1 MQLVCANVNISLIE
15 CIIALVLRLGGKF
28 VGILKKTWVHLAA
41 YMELNEG
48 NQAIDLFQKL
58 EKTCMF
64 SSQLN
69 NGELPLEVEGLE
81 QFVRVFVYCATG
93 PNTLP
98 EPR

>member
-1 MQLVCANVNISLIE
+1 MHNCSGADW
-15 CIIALVLRLGGKF
+15 GGKF
-28 VGILKKTWVHLAA
+28 VGILKKTGLHVAT

-48 NQAIDLFQKL
+48 NQAIDWFQKL

-69 NGELPLEVEGLE
+69 YGELPPEVEGLE
-81 QFVRVFVYCATG
+81 QCVRVYCATG